1 MQAVLYLAFYMT
13 DKNCSPSII
22 NEALLKRVADNENVF
37 ESMYYGLSE
46 RQRQVLKAIAI
57 EGKAKQTQSVAFIK
71 KYGLTSA
78 SSVQAAIKKLL
89 EDDYVVEEAKQY
101 RVSDRFFSLWILRL
115 LALGI

>member
-1 MQAVLYLAFYMT
+1 MNEDFSNTPRGGECTDETIQISLQAILDGNDMFYRDTLSRMPLRQ
-13 DKNCSPSII
+13 K
-22 NEALLKRVADNENVF
+22 ALL
-37 ESMYYGLSE
+37 Y
-46 RQRQVLKAIAI
+46 AIAAD
-57 EGKAKQTQSVAFIK
+57 GKASLITSAAFIK
-71 KYGLTSA
+71 RHKLTSA